1 MTAICYIVHMAV
13 GIYCKHLVTEVIHEL
28 DC

>member
-1 MTAICYIVHMAV
+1 MMAICYIVHMAI
-13 GIYCKHLVTEVIHEL
+13 GMHCKHLVTKVMYEL